1 MSCVAAKVVVKKIF
15 DNKLKSKV
23 VTQIEET
30 VKREAN
36 KMKSKGL
43 EYKNNCADGWI
54 LTITAEI
61 ELDGD
66 ELTIKLN
73 TTGLGLK
80 GRDTFQAKK
89 SRGVKGINTDDI
101 ENEVLTNT
109 DTAMTESMESM
120 IKVMVP

>member
-15 DNKLKSKV
+15 DNKLKAKV
-23 VTQIEET
+23 TSQIEET
-30 VKREAN
+30 VKREAKKN
-36 KMKSKGL
+36 GL
-43 EYKNNCADGWI
+43 EYKSNCADGWI

-66 ELTIKLN
+66 ELSIKLA

-89 SRGVKGINTDDI
+89 SRGVKGIDTDDI